1 MKNVVAVS
9 FKENGKYYFFNGNN
23 LKIKDGDF
31 VVVTTE
37 RGLQLG
43 KVIISNI
50 INKEELSNMK
60 DVDENCNTKGFEN
73 T

>member
-37 RGLQLG
+37 RGLQVG

-50 INKEELSNMK
+50 INKE
-60 DVDENCNTKGFEN
+60 
-73 T
+73 

>member
-50 INKEELSNMK
+50 INKLEHKRFKNI
-60 DVDENCNTKGFEN
+60 VV
-73 T
+73 